1 MTHLPYASDIERQ
14 IAIKLVDDILAA
26 GMSISVN
33 DGEETTV
40 VWSPQRD
47 EILGAMNTTDH
58 DWLKVYSET
67 SRNGY
72 IGSIMLVWG
81 NGTDLISDYSWPEPR
96 GHADIERLQSG
107 AQALADSLAG

>member
-1 MTHLPYASDIERQ
+1 MTYLPHASDIERQ

-47 EILGAMNTTDH
+47 EILAAMNTTDH

-81 NGTDLISDYSWPEPR
+81 NGTDLISDYSWPER
-96 GHADIERLQSG
+96 LGSNGIEAVQLGASKLAERL
-107 AQALADSLAG
+107 AA